1 MPASQTRQIS
11 TTLQEYGR
19 ALAGGLLFSAA
30 SLYTMEIW
38 WQGYTVPPTV
48 VLVRF
53 LGSLVLLISYVHVAG
68 ILDSDT
74 FRAEVAEALEALALG
89 FAVTVVM
96 LKLAGQ
102 LPPGISWA
110 EGMQRVVMS
119 GTVTAIG
126 VAVGTKQLGQ
136 GSDDDSDDDDSG
148 DDSSND
154 TTGTDESPGNWRRE
168 LAMTVLGAFLLGTSV
183 APTEEILLIG
193 VESPGWAPLATA
205 ILSFGIAL
213 GIVSYIAFRGAS
225 DADESRFAGGPL
237 GDAVVTY
244 AVALLA
250 SGAMLWSSGQFGG
263 LGTIAIID
271 LTIYL
276 GLPCALGASAGRLL
290 L

>member
-1 MPASQTRQIS
+1 MGAVASLPLSARSTRPIP
-11 TTLQEYGR
+11 TTLKEYGR

-38 WQGYTVPPTV
+38 WQGYTAPTHV

-53 LGSLVLLISYVHVAG
+53 LGSLVLLTAYVRVAG
-68 ILDSDT
+68 LQDND
-74 FRAEVAEALEALALG
+74 AWWEDVAEALEALALG
-89 FAVTVVM
+89 FGVTVVM

-102 LPPGISWA
+102 LPAGVSWSEA
-110 EGMQRVVMS
+110 LQRVVMS
-119 GTVTAIG
+119 GVVTSIG
-126 VAVGTKQLGQ
+126 VAVGTTQLGQ
-136 GSDDDSDDDDSG
+136 QSDAAADDDAPPQGS
-148 DDSSND
+148 
-154 TTGTDESPGNWRRE
+154 WRRE
-168 LAMTVLGAFLLGTSV
+168 LALTVLGAFLLGTSV

-193 VESPGWAPLATA
+193 VEAPGWAALAA
-205 ILSFGIAL
+205 AAVSFVIAL
-213 GIVSYIAFRGAS
+213 SIVSFTEFRGAA

-250 SGAMLWSSGQFGG
+250 SAAMLWSSGQFSG
-263 LGTIAIID
+263 LGAIAAVD
-271 LTIYL
+271 LIVYL

>member
-1 MPASQTRQIS
+1 MPSSSIRPVQ

-38 WQGYTVPPTV
+38 WQGYTVPAHV
-48 VLVRF
+48 VLARF
-53 LGSLVLLISYVHVAG
+53 LASLVLLTAYVHVAG
-68 ILDSDT
+68 IMDGGTLREDI
-74 FRAEVAEALEALALG
+74 AEALEALALG

-102 LPPGISWA
+102 LPPGVSWA
-110 EGMQRVVMS
+110 EAMQRVVMS

-136 GSDDDSDDDDSG
+136 DEDSDEDSDDGSEDAESHDDDSAGS
-148 DDSSND
+148 
-154 TTGTDESPGNWRRE
+154 WRHE
-168 LAMTVLGAFLLGTSV
+168 LSLTVLGAFLLGTSV

-193 VESPGWAPLATA
+193 VEAPGWAPLVTA

-250 SGAMLWSSGQFGG
+250 SAAMLWSTGQFGG
-263 LGTIAIID
+263 LGAIAVMD
-271 LTIYL
+271 LVVYL

>member
-1 MPASQTRQIS
+1 MPANTRPIK

-38 WQGYTVPPTV
+38 WQGYTVPSHV

-53 LGSLVLLISYVHVAG
+53 LGSLVLLTAYVHAAG

-74 FRAEVAEALEALALG
+74 LWAEIAEALEALALG
-89 FAVTVVM
+89 FAVAAVM
-96 LKLAGQ
+96 LKLSGQ
-102 LPPGISWA
+102 LPPGVSWA
-110 EGMQRVVMS
+110 EAMQRLAMS

-136 GSDDDSDDDDSG
+136 ADDSDDDEDS
-148 DDSSND
+148 DDSESD
-154 TTGTDESPGNWRRE
+154 DSDESAGSWHRE
-168 LAMTVLGAFLLGTSV
+168 LSLTVLGAFLLGTSV
-183 APTEEILLIG
+183 APTEEILMIG
-193 VESPGWAPLATA
+193 VEAPGWAPLATA
-205 ILSFGIAL
+205 VVSFGIAL

-244 AVALLA
+244 AGALRA
-250 SGAMLWSSGQFGG
+250 SAAMLWSTGQFGG
-263 LGTIAIID
+263 LGAIAIMD
-271 LTIYL
+271 LVIYL